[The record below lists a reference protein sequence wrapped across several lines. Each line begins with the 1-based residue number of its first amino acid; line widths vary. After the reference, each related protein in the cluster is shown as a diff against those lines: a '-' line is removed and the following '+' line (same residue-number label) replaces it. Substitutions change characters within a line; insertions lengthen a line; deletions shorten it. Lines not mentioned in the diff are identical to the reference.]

1 MKNMRYLAASGLVL
15 CSLAMSGGTAEAAP
29 FELLYTGSFDTDEA
43 LNPASSSSP
52 TFFASPTSFS
62 VRALFDTSS
71 PNLAP
76 PLGGPFAGF
85 RAYSPLS
92 AEITIAGTTYSIQ
105 TAAEN
110 PLTGVAVAVF
120 DANSFTPGRYGVGLF
135 ADPAGDGAGFVGDF
149 RSSSPPFAAASLVPT
164 VFQDFVGVGHS
175 AGPCSSGAPPTC
187 PKIVTPW
194 VLRGAGDV
202 LYNLT
207 FADYSAD
214 YLTLTPEGTRLGPLN
229 TAQLLAVPEPSSLGL
244 VLLGLLGL
252 AWARPRPSAQA

>member
-1 MKNMRYLAASGLVL
+1 MKNMRYLAAAGLVL
-15 CSLAMSGGTAEAAP
+15 CSLAASGQTAEAAP
-29 FELLYTGSFDTDEA
+29 FELLYTGGFDTDEA
-43 LNPASSSSP
+43 LNPASA
-52 TFFASPTSFS
+52 ASPTPFSSSTSFA

-76 PLGGPFAGF
+76 ALGGPFAGF

-110 PLTGVAVAVF
+110 ALTGVAVAIF
-120 DANSFTPGRYGVGLF
+120 DANSFMPGRYAVGLI
-135 ADPAGDGAGFVGDF
+135 ADPMGDGAGFVGDF
-149 RSSSPPFAAASLVPT
+149 RSASPPFSASSLVPT
-164 VFQDFVGVGHS
+164 AFQDFVGVGHS
-175 AGPCSSGAPPTC
+175 AGPCSSGAPPAC

-194 VLRGAGDV
+194 VLRDAGNI

-252 AWARPRPSAQA
+252 GWARTRPLTQV